1 MSKKC
6 LIPAF
11 KILIFLVVFG
21 AVGWK
26 FYESWDQMREIHWSP
41 NYLLLTL
48 SGICYAVAYI
58 PAAFYW
64 RYAMQTLGQQPG
76 IYETFRAYYIGHLGK
91 YVPGK
96 VMVLVIR
103 SGLLN
108 HEHTKLSAA
117 AASVFLETMTM
128 MAVGA
133 FVAAAIV
140 VLFLWQ
146 GVLELPHWLMFLTLG
161 IMGGTVLPILPPVF
175 HFAARKCRI
184 ELQGLRFR
192 TLATGW
198 MFNIPVWFMLGVSLW
213 LIMLG
218 FGMVSESVFT
228 ELLYCTL
235 AVSMAVVLGFATLIP
250 AGFGARELATMVI
263 LAPFFQTH
271 PLPIGVAD
279 SAIMAGVVVTVQ
291 RIISILVELS
301 VSALLVWKRR

>member
-1 MSKKC
+1 MSKKR
-6 LIPAF
+6 LVLLL
-11 KILIFLVVFG
+11 KISILLVVFG

-26 FYESWDQMREIHWSP
+26 LYESWDKIGEIDWDP
-41 NYLLLTL
+41 DYLLLML

-58 PAAFYW
+58 PAALYW
-64 RYAMQTLGQQPG
+64 RYALKTLGQKPG
-76 IYETFRAYYIGHLGK
+76 RYETFRAYYIGHLGK

-108 HEHTKLSAA
+108 LERTKLSTA

-133 FVAAAIV
+133 FVAAVIA
-140 VLFLWQ
+140 LLLLWQ
-146 GVLELPHWLMFLTLG
+146 GTLELPHRLTLLTLG
-161 IMGGTVLPILPPVF
+161 IMCGTVLPILPPVF
-175 HFAARKCRI
+175 HFVAKKCRI
-184 ELQGLRFR
+184 ELKALRFR
-192 TLATGW
+192 TLAVGW
-198 MFNIPVWFMLGVSLW
+198 ILNIPVWFMLGINLW

-218 FGMVSESVFT
+218 FGLESQSIVM

-250 AGFGARELATMVI
+250 AGFGSREVVAVFI

-271 PLPIGVAD
+271 PLPIGVD
-279 SAIMAGVVVTVQ
+279 DPVVMAGVVVAVQ
-291 RIISILVELS
+291 RIISILSELT
-301 VSALLVWKRR
+301 VAALLARKRR